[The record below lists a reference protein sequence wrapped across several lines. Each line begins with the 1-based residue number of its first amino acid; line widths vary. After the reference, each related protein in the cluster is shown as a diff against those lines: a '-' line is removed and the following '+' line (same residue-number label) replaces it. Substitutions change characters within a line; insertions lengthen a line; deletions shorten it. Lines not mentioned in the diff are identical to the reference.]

1 MPQKQA
7 AEKAEAEAAAAAK
20 AMAEAEAAYKA
31 AVDAGAKAKLLEEQ
45 TRLQEEARLAELKSK
60 EMEELMAKH
69 TATGVLLVTVIE
81 CTQLKSMD
89 GRWGKNDVY
98 AIVRISPTLFKRT
111 VTLDESGATPG
122 TLLPT

>member
-31 AVDAGAKAKLLEEQ
+31 AVDAEAKAKLLEEQ
-45 TRLQEEARLAELKSK
+45 TRLQEAARLAELKSK
-60 EMEELMAKH
+60 EMEERMAKH
-69 TATGVLLVTVIE
+69 AATGVLLVTVIE
-81 CTQLKSMD
+81 CKQLKSMD